1 MCSRLWTTSPP
12 ASRPSSSTAAATT
25 SPPGNGRSHPHWS
38 GSAAGST
45 RGETAR
51 DRPVLLD
58 EGVGHDDHE
67 SEQRVHHADPQGGS
81 PGAAGGAGREQAPG
95 EQQDH
100 VHGEDTRIRC
110 PPRATIP
117 TPRRAAGAASVPSPS
132 PAAPRSPSVPCAALP
147 RGPMCC
153 SGGVRGG
160 AGELH
165 GGRPVGAGGD
175 GGGRPVHQRDAG
187 MSRAWRDGPRT
198 IRTSA
203 AALGLGTGPRTD
215 PRVRARRA
223 PSAEP
228 RPPACRP
235 AGAHPPNGW
244 SRPAGRPL
252 SVGDHV
258 SAYPAR
264 RTVDVRRTPYERAEH
279 RGGWV
284 AEQRDTAT
292 AQTRV

>member
-117 TPRRAAGAASVPSPS
+117 TPRRASGAASVPSPS

-198 IRTSA
+198 RHGATHRSQGTST
-203 AALGLGTGPRTD
+203 TG
-215 PRVRARRA
+215 AIRRA
-223 PSAEP
+223 STAGLPTGRSA
-228 RPPACRP
+228 
-235 AGAHPPNGW
+235 PPNGW
-244 SRPAGRPL
+244 SRPAGRPQ